1 MKLGGGLKS
10 LGTELCLE
18 KNGSEGVKDTGRS
31 TVVHKMTSDTKVN
44 VMMSDT
50 KGS

>member
-18 KNGSEGVKDTGRS
+18 KNGSEGKGLA
-31 TVVHKMTSDTKVN
+31 MTFLSIN
-44 VMMSDT
+44 EL
-50 KGS
+50 